1 MRFVMK
7 SVRLFLMLLCAML
20 AFWTS
25 APPGFAAAAI
35 PVPGSAVES
44 EPPPQDPFG
53 RDTPRS
59 AITGLLRALSG
70 DDMSLAAPFLAIP
83 QGLPDDPGVLAAK
96 LKNALDTGG
105 TLATF
110 QELSTSPEGRLD
122 DGLAPEFER
131 VGSLAGGAT
140 PILLERQATP
150 EGHNVWMIS
159 AQTLEA
165 LPGDL
170 AVGEADAGEGAIIAG
185 APISDWVTIL
195 GLLLL
200 AIIATR
206 LISALVL
213 LLLRQ
218 IMSPDNAPYR
228 LIHAALPPL
237 GLLVAIGT
245 FRVWSDGAALSI
257 VARQLVLR
265 YLGIAGL
272 VAVVW
277 LGLRLVD
284 ALARWLSARME
295 RKERHQSASV
305 IVFVRRLVKSALLVI
320 VTLGIL
326 DTLGVNV
333 TAGVAALGVGGLVLA
348 LGAQKTVENL
358 VGTVSVLADRPIQV
372 GDFCKV
378 GDVLGTVED
387 IGMRS
392 TRIRTVERTL
402 ITIPNGDFSSRQIEN
417 YTKRDRYLFN
427 EVIGLEYSLSAAQLR
442 EAISIIKAA
451 LVESEYIAADPLRT
465 NLRHFAAD
473 SLAVETYA
481 YIDVADFAE
490 SLAIRS
496 DLLLDIYTRLEAA
509 EINIAF
515 PTRTVYLRNEPPEQ
529 A

>member
-1 MRFVMK
+1 MK
-7 SVRLFLMLLCAML
+7 NLRQVLVILCAL
-20 AFWTS
+20 FGFSTS
-25 APPGFAAAAI
+25 SALLAAASAI
-35 PVPGSAVES
+35 PVPPSASES
-44 EPPPQDPFG
+44 AAVQQDPFG

-59 AITGLLRALSG
+59 AVTGLLRALGSNDPAMAEPFLDAPQG
-70 DDMSLAAPFLAIP
+70 GSDDVGELAARL
-83 QGLPDDPGVLAAK
+83 QG
-96 LKNALDTGG
+96 ALDMGG
-105 TLATF
+105 SLATF
-110 QELSTSPEGRLD
+110 QELSTAPEGRLD

-131 VGSLAGGAT
+131 VGFLPGGET
-140 PILLERQATP
+140 PILLERQATT
-150 EGHNVWMIS
+150 EGPSAWKIS
-159 AQTLEA
+159 SQTLEA
-165 LPGDL
+165 LPEQL
-170 AVGEADAGEGAIIAG
+170 AEADGPVQDSATIAG
-185 APISDWVTIL
+185 APLSDWAIIL

-200 AIIATR
+200 AILAAR
-206 LISALVL
+206 LVSALVL

-218 IMSPDNAPYR
+218 VMSADNGPYR

-237 GLLVAIGT
+237 GLLVAIVT
-245 FRVWSDGAALSI
+245 FRTWSDGAAISI

-272 VAVVW
+272 IAVVW

-284 ALARWLSARME
+284 ALARWLSGRME

-333 TAGVAALGVGGLVLA
+333 TAGVAALGIGGLVLA

-378 GDVLGTVED
+378 GDVMGTVED

-392 TRIRTVERTL
+392 TRIRTLERTV

-427 EVIGLEYSLSAAQLR
+427 EVIGLEYALSAARLR
-442 EAISIIKAA
+442 QAISIIETA
-451 LVESEYIAADPLRT
+451 LKENEFIADDPLRT
-465 NLRHFAAD
+465 NLRYFGAD
-473 SLAVETYA
+473 SLAIETYA
-481 YIDVADFAE
+481 YIDVADFTE
-490 SLAIRS
+490 SLTIRS
-496 DLLLDIYTRLEAA
+496 DLLLDIFTRLEEA
-509 EINIAF
+509 EIGIAF
-515 PTRTVYLRNEPPEQ
+515 PTRTVYLRSEAADQ
-529 A
+529 S